1 MNIKVFKTTN
11 QETFCWFESFGIH
24 LSRYI
29 VSIVEGFVFFQFH
42 LRCVIVLLTRIV
54 IESPASLAPLTC
66 PHQFS
71 KLFASLVFLAKK
83 DSHPQYP
90 LPQVSWPCLKVSYLQ
105 KPMDFLLKKSP
116 SLCCG
121 KGWRSPIL
129 VQTNPSSKTISF
141 LTQNQPQVFHFQLP
155 HSFFSDSPAL
165 RSRGVS
171 SWHHDFRTQ
180 QG

>member
-1 MNIKVFKTTN
+1 MICELRNTFVKIYRIYRRGFCLISVSSAVCHRALNTN
-11 QETFCWFESFGIH
+11 
-24 LSRYI
+24 R
-29 VSIVEGFVFFQFH
+29 
-42 LRCVIVLLTRIV
+42 RN
-54 IESPASLAPLTC
+54 SPASLAPLTC

-83 DSHPQYP
+83 DSHPQISTP
-90 LPQVSWPCLKVSYLQ
+90 SSELAMSQSELSSKTRGFSICS
-105 KPMDFLLKKSP
+105 KSP
-116 SLCCG
+116 SLC
-121 KGWRSPIL
+121 WRGRL

-141 LTQNQPQVFHFQLP
+141 LKQNQPQVFHFQLP